1 MEISAEDIMNY
12 HCPRWSELPE
22 IELYID
28 QVVCILENNLSLFN
42 NNPKVPIITSTM
54 INNYVKHKIINPPKK
69 KKYNRG
75 HLAYLFVICIFK
87 RLMPLADI
95 RESIVMTKRWFSV
108 EEGYNLFC
116 EELENALKHAFAPDK
131 YNIES
136 ALNTDIQEVAAM
148 RAIVNAFANSILAD
162 RIIAIR

>member
-54 INNYVKHKIINPPKK
+54 IIWKWPPTSMPKSQGLLFPS
-69 KKYNRG
+69 NR
-75 HLAYLFVICIFK
+75 
-87 RLMPLADI
+87 R
-95 RESIVMTKRWFSV
+95 
-108 EEGYNLFC
+108 
-116 EELENALKHAFAPDK
+116 
-131 YNIES
+131 
-136 ALNTDIQEVAAM
+136 
-148 RAIVNAFANSILAD
+148 
-162 RIIAIR
+162 